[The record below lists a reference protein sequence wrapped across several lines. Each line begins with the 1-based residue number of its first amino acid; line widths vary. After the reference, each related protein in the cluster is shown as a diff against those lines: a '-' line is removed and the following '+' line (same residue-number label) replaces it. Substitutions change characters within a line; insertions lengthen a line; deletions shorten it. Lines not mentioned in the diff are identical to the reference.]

1 MPQQTTTFIH
11 KKGAWIDPKQPKVY
25 LVQGMRGSGK
35 SLLDEMVAEQL
46 YLKHWTILDLLGA
59 RTLENFYWAV
69 NKNHRTDY
77 LKEIKIE
84 PSKKGMIHCNCNT
97 RYPITILCPD
107 YISFDQ
113 DSLDRYNDLY
123 YTREEFLVERRNPKS
138 KIFGEMEFNS
148 KARKTQKELV
158 KVRYL
163 QPPTMT
169 GSNKDIIVEQFYEAV
184 LEARKEHRIIC
195 VNPKLFPNE
204 FHRYKTL
211 EIIIR
216 SLEALMYAHFKPP
229 TEKSVGKTKDRW
241 TNRDKNHNKL
251 AVVMREFGEVT
262 ANILKGE
269 NQSTLTKKAL
279 LQYIRQTRHYGI
291 TLIGDYQRPDDV
303 FPAIRQQSDIFIIK
317 RAPQQLLG
325 DGWEWLF
332 KDINIQRKKIFDRW
346 GDNAMSRMW
355 ANKDFPRIE
364 QLADNYCYIVYIDNS
379 YKLSKI
385 PSPNFHH
392 KRQDEHFENDT
403 GILWKELPHAKI
415 GKSVAKSE
423 GRVAME
429 YEQNDVDEKL
439 YKIITDTIGD
449 RARPNWDEVLV
460 KVTQLVSA
468 GIITVPTS
476 WNNKDNIRKWYS
488 RRKARMEKGG

>member
-1 MPQQTTTFIH
+1 MAKTTFIQ
-11 KKGAWIDPKQPKVY
+11 KKGAWIDPSRPVVY
-25 LVQGMRGSGK
+25 LTQGARGSGK
-35 SLLDEMVAEQL
+35 SLLNEMIAEQL
-46 YLKHWTILDLLGA
+46 YLRHWTVLDLLGA
-59 RTLENFYWAV
+59 RTLENLYWAV

-77 LKEIKIE
+77 LNELKLD
-84 PSKKGMIHCNCNT
+84 PTKKGSKHCNCNT

-113 DSLDRYNDLY
+113 DSIDRYNEVYYTKEEFFTLRKDKKSDLY
-123 YTREEFLVERRNPKS
+123 GS
-138 KIFGEMEFNS
+138 MEFDS
-148 KARKTQKELV
+148 KMRKTQKELV

-169 GSNKDIIVEQFYEAV
+169 GSNKEIIVEEFYDAV
-184 LEARKEHRIIC
+184 LEARREHRIIC

-216 SLEALMYAHFKPP
+216 SLEALMYTHFKPP
-229 TEKSVGKTKDRW
+229 TEKSVGKPKEKWNSKDR
-241 TNRDKNHNKL
+241 NSNKL

-291 TLIGDYQRPDDV
+291 SLIGDYQRPDDV

-346 GDNAMSRMW
+346 GNNPMAQMW
-355 ANKDFPRIE
+355 ADKKYP
-364 QLADNYCYIVYIDNS
+364 
-379 YKLSKI
+379 
-385 PSPNFHH
+385 
-392 KRQDEHFENDT
+392 
-403 GILWKELPHAKI
+403 
-415 GKSVAKSE
+415 
-423 GRVAME
+423 
-429 YEQNDVDEKL
+429 
-439 YKIITDTIGD
+439 
-449 RARPNWDEVLV
+449 
-460 KVTQLVSA
+460 
-468 GIITVPTS
+468 
-476 WNNKDNIRKWYS
+476 
-488 RRKARMEKGG
+488 